1 MFYSDIFSGKS
12 ESKPVE
18 KISDETKSGDSPI
31 TISAGSGTLANCD
44 KIAIEKKVNIKE
56 DQSIEKTDE
65 NVMVK
70 VRESENVGKVQE
82 NEMTK
87 PVGSSFDNKV
97 KKYTV
102 KLTDSEDIKIFKSDD
117 YKEDKDPLII
127 SQRKN
132 NTKYRPRNPAT
143 VILTNPPTHHEK
155 FEQCEEKINN
165 VIFQEYYKTINKS
178 GQLDKNTVKII
189 TEKNEYSKKF
199 ENDKDESCGKHS
211 KRRDSTFKEYLILIY
226 NIFFDYSFIRLGYI
240 SL

>member
-1 MFYSDIFSGKS
+1 MFYSEIFSGKS

-44 KIAIEKKVNIKE
+44 KIAIEKKVNK
-56 DQSIEKTDE
+56 DHSIEKTDE
-65 NVMVK
+65 NVRVK

-87 PVGSSFDNKV
+87 PVGNSFDNKV

-102 KLTDSEDIKIFKSDD
+102 RLTDSEDIKIFNSND
-117 YKEDKDPLII
+117 YKEDKDPLIS
-127 SQRKN
+127 SQKKN
-132 NTKYRPRNPAT
+132 NTNYQQKNPPT
-143 VILTNPPTHHEK
+143 VILTSPTTHHEK
-155 FEQCEEKINN
+155 FEQSEEKLND
-165 VIFQEYYKTINKS
+165 VIFQEYYKTINQS
-178 GQLDKNTVKII
+178 VQLDKNTVKIM

-211 KRRDSTFKEYLILIY
+211 KRRDSTFKEYLI
-226 NIFFDYSFIRLGYI
+226 NKQAKKS
-240 SL
+240 